1 MEANMSFRLRLIPV
15 LLAAAILF
23 PVAAAAQSSSTTFG
37 FKVGVNSS
45 TLSLKDS
52 PIPAVSSIWGAV
64 GGAFFGTNMTENLG
78 LQLEALVGQRGAKED
93 ASPSVGTIRTNYL
106 DVPLTA
112 RFGSTNTNGMH
123 FHVFTGPQ
131 FGYLLQAKVID
142 EPLDVTRDIKDDL
155 KSWDLGW
162 TLGAG
167 VEMNRLSLDARYTL
181 GLTSITKF
189 ESDGEL
195 KNRTFTFLLGYRFQ

>member
-1 MEANMSFRLRLIPV
+1 MSFRLRFIPV
-15 LLAAAILF
+15 VLAAVTLV
-23 PVAAAAQSSSTTFG
+23 PVVAAAQYAPATFG

-45 TLSLKDS
+45 TLSLNDT
-52 PIPAVSSIWGAV
+52 PIPAVSPIWGAV
-64 GGAFFGTNMTENLG
+64 GGAFIGKNMSENFG
-78 LQLEALVGQRGAKED
+78 LQLEALVSQRGAKED

-112 RFGSTNTNGMH
+112 RFGSTSSNGTH

-131 FGYLLQAKVID
+131 FGILLQAEVTD

-181 GLTSITKF
+181 GLTNINKF

>member
-1 MEANMSFRLRLIPV
+1 MSFRLRLIPV
-15 LLAAAILF
+15 VLTAATLF
-23 PVAAAAQSSSTTFG
+23 PVVAAAQYAPATFG
-37 FKVGVNSS
+37 FKAGVNSS
-45 TLSLKDS
+45 SLSLTNT
-52 PIPAVSSIWGAV
+52 PIPAVSPIWGAV
-64 GGAFFGTNMTENLG
+64 GGVFVGKNITENFG
-78 LQLEALVGQRGAKED
+78 MQLEALVSQRGAKED

-112 RFGSTNTNGMH
+112 RFGSTSTNGTH

-131 FGYLLQAKVID
+131 FGYLLQAEVTD
-142 EPLDVTRDIKDDL
+142 EPLDTKRDIKDEL

-167 VEMNRLSLDARYTL
+167 VEMNRWSLDARYTM
-181 GLTSITKF
+181 GLTNISKF

-195 KNRTFTFLLGYRFQ
+195 KNKTFTFLLGYRFQ

>member
-1 MEANMSFRLRLIPV
+1 MSFRLRIIPV
-15 LLAAAILF
+15 ALAAATLF
-23 PVAAAAQSSSTTFG
+23 PVVAAAQYAPATFG

-45 TLSLKDS
+45 TLSLNNS
-52 PIPAVSSIWGAV
+52 PIPEVSPIWGAV
-64 GGAFFGTNMTENLG
+64 GGAFIGKNMSDNLG
-78 LQLEALVGQRGAKED
+78 LQLEVLVAQRGAKED
-93 ASPSVGTIRTNYL
+93 FGTIRTNYL

-131 FGYLLQAKVID
+131 FGYLLQAKIED
-142 EPLDVTRDIKDDL
+142 EVLDVTRDIKDDM

-167 VEMNRLSLDARYTL
+167 LEMNRLSLDARYTL

-195 KNRTFTFLLGYRFQ
+195 KNKTFTFLLGYRFQ

>member
-1 MEANMSFRLRLIPV
+1 MEANMSFRLRFIPV
-15 LLAAAILF
+15 VLAAAMLV
-23 PVAAAAQSSSTTFG
+23 PVVATAQYAPATFG

-45 TLSLKDS
+45 NLSLKDS
-52 PIPAVSSIWGAV
+52 PISSVSPVWGAV
-64 GGAFFGTNMTENLG
+64 GGAFIGKNMSENLG
-78 LQLEALVGQRGAKED
+78 LQLEVLVAQRGAKED
-93 ASPSVGTIRTNYL
+93 FGTIRTNYL

-131 FGYLLQAKVID
+131 FGYLLQANIED
-142 EPLDVTRDIKDDL
+142 EELDETRDIKDDL
-155 KSWDLGW
+155 KSWDFGW

-167 VEMNRLSLDARYTL
+167 VEMNRLSLDARYTM

-195 KNRTFTFLLGYRFQ
+195 KNKTFTFLLGYRFR